1 MSNPSQKDS
10 AVPVIDELQE
20 LADGL
25 AEELKRSVAVD
36 DADLRLIVSST
47 HFDDADRAR
56 LNSLVGRRIVGPML
70 DYVMEAGAQQWRQRT
85 HLKANPGLGI
95 DSDRWCFPLRSKF
108 ELLGFMW
115 LIDDGTIA
123 SSELDMASET
133 AQQIEEVLAHK
144 TDPAVPADIEAESL
158 ILGLLARDQQE
169 RERAAADLRDR
180 GYFRH
185 TTALAVLA
193 VHSAREPRAR
203 LEDADASTV
212 RRAIG
217 SALQARLKES
227 FAFSAT
233 STDSVLVVGYR
244 KKPSQSELMSLAT
257 GLHAEIRRVDA
268 GVADAITIGIGAPV
282 ETLVEVRSSFDQGI
296 VATHVARDKEQV
308 AAAWERHPL
317 EGMLRACLKPEVS
330 PALVPPVLRAL
341 EGQPQETLHM
351 IATYLKNAGNVNATA
366 DHTHLHRTTVYYRL
380 AKFHERTGLD
390 LDDGEVR
397 LLVHLWLTAKDL
409 VTLTD

>member
-1 MSNPSQKDS
+1 MKNPSQKDS
-10 AVPVIDELQE
+10 AVAVIDELQE

-36 DADLRLIVSST
+36 DADLRLIVSSA

-56 LNSLVGRRIVGPML
+56 LNSLVGRRIVGPTL
-70 DYVMEAGAQQWRQRT
+70 NYVMEAGAQQWRQPT
-85 HLKANPGLGI
+85 HLEANPDLGI

-115 LIDDGTIA
+115 LIDDGTIEN
-123 SSELDMASET
+123 SELDIASET
-133 AQQIEEVLAHK
+133 AQQIEEVLTHK
-144 TDPAVPADIEAESL
+144 TDAAVPADIEAESL
-158 ILGLLARDQQE
+158 IQGLLAGDHRD
-169 RERAAADLRDR
+169 RERAAVDLRDR

-185 TTALAVLA
+185 TTVLAVLA
-193 VHSAREPRAR
+193 VHNAREPRAR
-203 LEDADASTV
+203 LEDADAATV
-212 RRAIG
+212 RRGIG
-217 SALQARLKES
+217 NALQGRLKES

-233 STDSVLVVGYR
+233 SSDSVLVVEYR
-244 KKPSQSELMSLAT
+244 KEPSESELMSLAT
-257 GLHAEIRRVDA
+257 GLHAEIHRVDT
-268 GVADAITIGIGAPV
+268 GVSDAITIGIGTPV
-282 ETLVEVRSSFDQGI
+282 ETLVEVRSAFEQAV
-296 VATHVARDKEQV
+296 VATQVARDNGQV

-317 EGMLRACLKPEVS
+317 EGLLRACLKPEVR
-330 PALVPPVLRAL
+330 PALVPPALRAL

-409 VTLTD
+409 VNLTD